1 MIWRLGIPIGLL
13 VTTAGLP
20 AATRKPDQIGRF
32 PTACAAIAPT
42 DITVRPAIWL
52 GNCVSGKADGL
63 GILRM
68 GQRPPFAFLVGRMKA
83 GRPASGLLF
92 DVDKS
97 YWTARG
103 FDAKGHVLIA
113 DGNYLK
119 EQDQAWADA
128 VLAAR
133 SVGDRF
139 AKAGNAGSAAYYRRF
154 ASEIENGRPE

>member
-1 MIWRLGIPIGLL
+1 MIWRIGIPIGLL
-13 VTTAGLP
+13 VFTAAIP
-20 AATRKPDQIGRF
+20 AATRKSDRAVRF
-32 PTACAAIAPT
+32 PTTCAAIAPT
-42 DITVRPAIWL
+42 DIALRPAIWL
-52 GNCVSGKADGL
+52 GDCVLGKADGL

-68 GQRPPFAFLVGRMKA
+68 GGRPLHAFFVGQMKA

-128 VLAAR
+128 VRAAR
-133 SVGDRF
+133 SVSDRI

>member
-1 MIWRLGIPIGLL
+1 MIRLWSLAITSLVLTIPSS
-13 VTTAGLP
+13 TTVGRP
-20 AATRKPDQIGRF
+20 VATPRF
-32 PTACAAIAPT
+32 PLACTATAPA
-42 DITVRPAIWL
+42 DIRVRPALWL
-52 GNCVSGKADGL
+52 GACVAGKAEGL

-68 GQRPPFAFLVGRMKA
+68 GQRQPFAFLVGRMKS

-92 DVDKS
+92 DTDKS

-103 FDAKGHVLIA
+103 FDANGKVLIA
-113 DGNYLK
+113 DGNYPK

-133 SVGDRF
+133 QVGDRF
-139 AKAGNAGSAAYYRRF
+139 AKAGNAASAAYYRRF